1 MVSSCGQA
9 HITDFA
15 SFIQPAEKY
24 FLCTKHGSFNPRTLP
39 PPEKIDL
46 RKKQP
51 GCRTSP
57 MTFGSVMNDRY
68 ISETTGLTVMEKSVI
83 KGY

>member
-24 FLCTKHGSFNPRTLP
+24 FLCTKHGSFKPCALP
-39 PPEKIDL
+39 LCLKKIGL
-46 RKKQP
+46 CK
-51 GCRTSP
+51 
-57 MTFGSVMNDRY
+57 
-68 ISETTGLTVMEKSVI
+68 ETTGLL
-83 KGY
+83 GC